1 MPSKIE
7 AADWHDIFAL
17 PDAGRQ
23 KNAALQGP
31 ALRAAR
37 TNAPQ
42 LKPHGGVVF
51 ISVIKVWSQVQ

>member
-17 PDAGRQ
+17 PDAAH
-23 KNAALQGP
+23 KEAPPCKAE

-37 TNAPQ
+37 
-42 LKPHGGVVF
+42 GVLPSYTCADSTVCSR
-51 ISVIKVWSQVQ
+51 IARSL